1 MEPVAIHRIPIAFS
15 RSAIR
20 VATLGSAMS
29 HELAQG
35 LRDLFLGP
43 LGVSRAKR
51 GHVELTHLFHES
63 QANGEPQ
70 RGHPFTQGL

>member
-1 MEPVAIHRIPIAFS
+1 
-15 RSAIR
+15 
-20 VATLGSAMS
+20 MS